1 MNSLSIQ
8 NNDNNKGM
16 GETQSR
22 QLAEMQSKIFL
33 AKQFPRN
40 IEDAKTRIFAEC
52 ESVKIAESAIYSY
65 PRGKEEV
72 RGPSIRLAEVI
83 ARNWGNFQCGV
94 TEVEQNEN
102 SSVVKA
108 YAWDME
114 TNMSDE
120 KIFTV
125 VHERHTKKGTY
136 KLTDP
141 RDIYELA
148 ANQGARRKRACILA
162 LIPNDI
168 VIEAMDRCEKTLEQH
183 YNGKDISEIWNDI
196 VESFKKYI
204 PDDTE
209 ALLERKLEKSAD
221 EVTRKDVEHLRY
233 LYAAIRDGMIKP
245 EIAFGIESDIDNY
258 IDDDA
263 NDMLKELNEEI
274 SEAGKEIT
282 NGANER

>member
-8 NNDNNKGM
+8 NNNKGM

-40 IEDAKTRIFAEC
+40 IEEAKARIFAEC

-83 ARNWGNFQCGV
+83 ARNWGNFQCGI

-102 SSVVKA
+102 SSIVKT

-125 VHERHTKKGTY
+125 VHERHTKKGKY

-168 VIEAMDRCEKTLEQH
+168 VIEAMDKCEKTVEQH
-183 YNGKDISEIWNDI
+183 YNGKDISKVWSEV
-196 VESFKKYI
+196 VEAFKKYI
-204 PDDTE
+204 PDNTE
-209 ALLERKLEKSAD
+209 ALLERKLGKSAV
-221 EVTRKDVEHLRY
+221 EVTHKDVARLRY
-233 LYAAIRDGMIKP
+233 LCATIRDGMIKP
-245 EIAFGIESDIDNY
+245 EMAFGIESDVDNY
-258 IDDDA
+258 IDDDT

-282 NGANER
+282 DGANER